1 MRAEEAPSI
10 VAEESRAG
18 RGNSGAASLART
30 GMCSDGARGWRLAP
44 LCRHRALKRPHVCL
58 FLPSL
63 SLGVMSVR
71 SFRLSVAS
79 ACLVGLVASA
89 AMRVV
94 AVSAAV
100 AASAKNV
107 AASVAHMA
115 AEHAHKHAAAQKDEE
130 RSVFGWW
137 DIIQHGSRAEL
148 LALLSPKWWVKYI
161 ADEFEAEPAHVI
173 VEVICIVT
181 IFYLLVLRK
190 PAPVHHEKLS
200 AKVRCS
206 TSHTHFPPCVS
217 ARSASVH
224 HCCLAMSSS
233 FSFYLCCCFFLCPC
247 WGLYCVLV

>member
-1 MRAEEAPSI
+1 
-10 VAEESRAG
+10 
-18 RGNSGAASLART
+18 
-30 GMCSDGARGWRLAP
+30 
-44 LCRHRALKRPHVCL
+44 
-58 FLPSL
+58 
-63 SLGVMSVR
+63 
-71 SFRLSVAS
+71 
-79 ACLVGLVASA
+79 
-89 AMRVV
+89 MRVV
-94 AVSAAV
+94 AVSAAA

-115 AEHAHKHAAAQKDEE
+115 AEHAHKHAAAQKEEE

-206 TSHTHFPPCVS
+206 THTHS
-217 ARSASVH
+217 RASFH
-224 HCCLAMSSS
+224 HFLLSQRLRVVAWLSTHHLFCLL
-233 FSFYLCCCFFLCPC
+233 FSFFFCSC
-247 WGLYCVLV
+247 CVLFIVGGGGIDPRMEARAFVPSAARVRQVEDTLRGRERHRTHRACKWRRNIP